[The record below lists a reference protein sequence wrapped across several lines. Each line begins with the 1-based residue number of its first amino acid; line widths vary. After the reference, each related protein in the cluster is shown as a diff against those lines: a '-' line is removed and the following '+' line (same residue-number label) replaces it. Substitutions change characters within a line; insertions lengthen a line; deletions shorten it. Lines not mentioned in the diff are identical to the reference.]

1 MTAINGLD
9 PKDWPRADHEAFQR
23 AYLAGNIFD
32 GSVGP
37 GAHLSEGSREFIRK
51 AYRRWLGFLTDSH
64 PDEIYLKPADRIT
77 PERIKSFVGR
87 LDSEVRPTTVS
98 MAVEGIYRGALI
110 IAPDGDW
117 HWLLGILRRLKARAQ
132 PSDRFDKLVPAWQ
145 VFDHGLELMDN
156 AIRRGRLIGSRQRI
170 DYRDGFMLAL
180 VSLWPIRRR
189 SIAAL
194 TVSRHIEFDEA
205 GINLH
210 LFGDDNKMNRPES
223 FRLPEL
229 LVPYLEQY
237 LHRIRIG
244 LLIRGDHDGL
254 WPSLRG
260 RPMVP
265 QQIYNVFRRRISG
278 RFGRAM
284 SVHDM
289 RRAASTFLA
298 MEAPDMIGI
307 IPSVL
312 QHASEESS
320 DRYYNLARSTAASK
334 RYVGTLH
341 ELKSELVEL
350 RPER

>member
-1 MTAINGLD
+1 MTAIKGLD
-9 PKDWPRADHEAFQR
+9 PKDWPRADHEAFHR

-51 AYRRWLGFLTDSH
+51 AYRRWLGFLADSH
-64 PDEIYLKPADRIT
+64 PNDIYLEPADRIT
-77 PERIKSFVGR
+77 PERIKAFVGR
-87 LDSEVRPTTVS
+87 LDDEVRPTTVRT
-98 MAVEGIYRGALI
+98 AVDGVYRGALI
-110 IAPDGDW
+110 IAPDRDW
-117 HWLLGILRRLKARAQ
+117 DWLLGIIRRLKARAQ

-145 VFDHGLELMDN
+145 VLDHGLELMDT
-156 AIRRGRLIGSRQRI
+156 AIQRGRLIESRHRV
-170 DYRDGFMLAL
+170 DYRDGLMLAL

-194 TVSRHIEFDEA
+194 TVTRHIEFDEA
-205 GINLH
+205 GINFH
-210 LFGDDNKMNRPES
+210 LSGDDTKMNRPES
-223 FRLPEL
+223 FRVPEL
-229 LVPYLEQY
+229 LVPYLEKY

-244 LLIRGDHDGL
+244 LLTRGDHDGL

-260 RPMVP
+260 RPMVA
-265 QQIYNVFRRRISG
+265 QQIYNVFRRRTSE

-298 MEAPDMIGI
+298 MEAPEMIGI
-307 IPSVL
+307 IPSIL
-312 QHASEESS
+312 QHTSDVSS

-334 RYVGTLH
+334 RYVNTVD
-341 ELKSELVEL
+341 ELKSELADL
-350 RPER
+350 RPEP